1 MSSNIQRLSNTLAS
15 RMAKTAKRA
24 VPLTLELGII
34 NGDLSLSVDTLSGT
48 ISPKDYMIDL
58 QLTHETYYTYTELN
72 SSTNAPHVHQGAE
85 CQHPQ
90 AAGNGQHVHNSDGL
104 HDHRV
109 PSVFRRVQ
117 PGDRVLVAWVGY
129 EPVIIAIVV
138 SGDTITPN

>member
-1 MSSNIQRLSNTLAS
+1 
-15 RMAKTAKRA
+15 MAKTAKRA

-58 QLTHETYYTYTELN
+58 QLTHETYYTYNELN
-72 SSTNAPHVHQGAE
+72 SSANAPHVHEGE
-85 CQHPQ
+85 ESQHLQ
-90 AAGNGQHVHNSDGL
+90 AAGNGWHVHNTDGL

-109 PSVFRRVQ
+109 PSVFRRLQ